1 MHLSGATNQMNRLA
15 LASLLTAALS
25 FFISIALLTLNGN
38 SDFSHFAIAQINQ
51 AFCITIN
58 SALFYLPLFSL
69 KYRYVKSMRK
79 SIFKLSLLVNI
90 FYVMI
95 VSIFLTS
102 IESSTYIVVTS
113 LIFILSV
120 GFRALLRTQLNFMNK
135 IKHVANC
142 DFIFF
147 GFSLG
152 MVGLVFITDKF
163 SFNSVILSLTFGN
176 VFAVVYACKILG
188 SRYFLHFYT
197 KNLRSYSR
205 VIRGIGLHSIVSACL
220 SEGTSNFY
228 AYFLPIRSGADSIS
242 QISMVLLSFRP
253 FNLLMTSKEESIR
266 PKLRSST
273 GLGKYS
279 LLKQFF
285 VFSFS
290 VLGINSFLVILAL
303 YLLKWFDW
311 GYSSD
316 ELMPIA
322 LMWVLVLCF
331 RSVKQ
336 PLLIMCQNNGLFSKL
351 TFHYSIAFG
360 ICVALYSCLS
370 VSVSAQYVLLMMAL
384 AESYLCLALFR
395 EINKI

>member
-1 MHLSGATNQMNRLA
+1 MNRLA
-15 LASLLTAALS
+15 LASLLIAALS
-25 FFISIALLTLNGN
+25 FSISIALLTLNGN

-69 KYRYVKSMRK
+69 KHRYVKSMRK
-79 SIFKLSLLVNI
+79 SIFKISLLVNI
-90 FYVMI
+90 IYVII

-102 IESSTYIVVTS
+102 IGSSTYIVATS
-113 LIFILSV
+113 LVFILSV
-120 GFRALLRTQLNFMNK
+120 GFRSLLRTQLNFLNK

-152 MVGLVFITDKF
+152 MVGLVFIAEKF
-163 SFNSVILSLTFGN
+163 SFSSVILSLTFGN
-176 VFAVVYACKILG
+176 TVAVFYACKILG
-188 SRYFLHFYT
+188 SRFFLHFFA
-197 KNLRSYSR
+197 KDLRSYSR
-205 VIRGIGLHSIVSACL
+205 VIRGIGLHSIVSAFL

-266 PKLRSST
+266 PKLRSSI
-273 GLGKYS
+273 GREKYS
-279 LLKQFF
+279 LLKDFF

-290 VLGINSFLVILAL
+290 VLGLNSLFVILVL
-303 YLLKWFDW
+303 YILKWIDW

-322 LMWVLVLCF
+322 LMWVLVLFF

-351 TFHYSIAFG
+351 TLHYSIAFG
-360 ICVALYSCLS
+360 ICIALYLCLS
-370 VSVSAQYVLLMMAL
+370 VSASAQYVLLMMAL
-384 AESYLCLALFR
+384 AESYVCLALFY
-395 EINKI
+395 EINKL

>member
-1 MHLSGATNQMNRLA
+1 MNRLA
-15 LASLLTAALS
+15 LASLLIAALS
-25 FFISIALLTLNGN
+25 FSISIALLTLNGN
-38 SDFSHFAIAQINQ
+38 SDFAHFAIIQINQ

-79 SIFKLSLLVNI
+79 SIFNISLLVNI
-90 FYVMI
+90 IYVVI

-102 IESSTYIVVTS
+102 IGSSIYIVATS
-113 LIFILSV
+113 LVFILSV
-120 GFRALLRTQLNFMNK
+120 GFRALLRTQLNYMNK
-135 IKHVANC
+135 IKNVANC

-147 GFSLG
+147 GCSVG
-152 MVGLVFITDKF
+152 MVGLIYINDNF
-163 SFNSVILSLTFGN
+163 SFNFVILSLTFGN
-176 VFAVVYACKILG
+176 AVAAVYACKILG
-188 SRYFLHFYT
+188 SRYFLHFYAV
-197 KNLRSYSR
+197 NLRSYSR
-205 VIRGIGLHSIVSACL
+205 VIRGIGLHSILSACL

-228 AYFLPIRSGADSIS
+228 AYFLPIRNGADSIS

-266 PKLRSST
+266 PRLRSSASSE
-273 GLGKYS
+273 KYS

-285 VFSFS
+285 IFSFF
-290 VLGINSFLVILAL
+290 VLGLNSFLVILVL
-303 YLLKWFDW
+303 YLLKWVDW
-311 GYSSD
+311 GYSYD

-336 PLLIMCQNNGLFSKL
+336 PLLIMCQNNGLFPKL
-351 TFHYSIAFG
+351 TFHYSVAFG
-360 ICVALYSCLS
+360 ICIALYLCLS
-370 VSVSAQYVLLMMAL
+370 VSASAQYVLLMMAL

-395 EINKI
+395 EINKL